1 MPEPLDDL
9 FNVPAARRKRA
20 FALARQPDLGDFAR
34 YFTPARQR
42 SLTGPLRAKG
52 LSDATQRVL
61 ESGVKAVEKINAE
74 GLDVPLSRDEAIGY
88 ESVVLL
94 ADRPALLVQNDQCA
108 PAPEPWTQ
116 PLSEGSSAISA
127 RLPKVGRIEVRIGNA
142 VREVAT
148 GFVVGDGLI
157 MTNRHV
163 VEMIAFPEDP
173 SPDDRTGDTA
183 VPWRIRQNLRPQ
195 INFKAEYQV
204 SDDSRIFAITNDPIY
219 THPRFDLGL
228 IRIAKQSSAETP
240 LQAPSPFTLAGSAPD
255 TTQMKDLY
263 VVGYPS
269 SDTENA
275 IPKVV
280 LDDIFGGIFE
290 VKRLAP
296 GELAGSLD
304 DRGLF
309 VHDCSTLGGNS
320 GSCVI
325 DLNTEQVVGL
335 HFKGSYFKAN
345 YAIWLWKLKD
355 FLMAQGVQ
363 FD

>member
-9 FNVPAARRKRA
+9 FNVPAERRKRA
-20 FALARQPDLGDFAR
+20 FALAKQSNLGDFAR
-34 YFTPARQR
+34 YFTPAQQR
-42 SLTGPLRAKG
+42 SLTGPLRAQG
-52 LSDATQRVL
+52 LSDTTKRVL
-61 ESGVKAVEKINAE
+61 ENGVKAVEKINAQ
-74 GLDVPLSRDEAIGY
+74 GLDAPLSRDEAIGY

-94 ADRPALLVQNDQCA
+94 VDRPALLVQKDQCA
-108 PAPEPWTQ
+108 PAPKPWTQ
-116 PLSEGSSAISA
+116 PLSDGSSAISA
-127 RLPKVGRIEVRIGNA
+127 RLPKVGRIEISVGDT
-142 VREVAT
+142 VREIAT

-163 VEMIAFPEDP
+163 VEIIAFPEDP
-173 SPDDRTGDTA
+173 SPGNQTDDTP

-195 INFKAEYQV
+195 MNFKAEHQV
-204 SDDSRIFAITNDPIY
+204 SDNSRIFAFTNDPIY

-228 IRIAKQSSAETP
+228 ARIAKQSSAGIP
-240 LQAPSPFTLAGSAPD
+240 VPAPFLLAGSAPD
-255 TTQMKDLY
+255 MAQMKDLY
-263 VVGYPS
+263 VVGYPAA
-269 SDTENA
+269 DNENL
-275 IPKVV
+275 IPKIV

-290 VKRLAP
+290 VKRLSP

-335 HFKGSYFKAN
+335 HFKGRYFKAN